1 MDVLLDDQPVHHNL
15 DVVLLVLVQGDLL
28 GEIVE
33 RTVGP
38 AADIARLAGVLQQL
52 LVGALLAPHHR
63 GHDLDAGGLGQGH
76 HLVDDLVDGLLLDLL
91 AALGA
96 VGGAHPRPQQAEVVV
111 DLRHRAH
118 GGPGVLAGGLL
129 VNGDGGAETLDIVHI
144 GLVHL
149 AQEHPG
155 IRAEGLHIPS
165 LALGVDGVEGQGGL
179 PRPGQAGEHHQLVPG
194 DGDVD
199 ILQIVG
205 AGAFDDD
212 LVLHNVYD

>member
-1 MDVLLDDQPVHHNL
+1 MSSLMTSRSTTISMLCFL
-15 DVVLLVLVQGDLL
+15 FLSRGDLL

-96 VGGAHPRPQQAEVVV
+96 VGGAH
-111 DLRHRAH
+111 RA
-118 GGPGVLAGGLL
+118 
-129 VNGDGGAETLDIVHI
+129 
-144 GLVHL
+144 
-149 AQEHPG
+149 Q
-155 IRAEGLHIPS
+155 R
-165 LALGVDGVEGQGGL
+165 
-179 PRPGQAGEHHQLVPG
+179 RRR
-194 DGDVD
+194 
-199 ILQIVG
+199 
-205 AGAFDDD
+205 
-212 LVLHNVYD
+212 

>member
-1 MDVLLDDQPVHHNL
+1 MSSLMTSRSTTISMLCFL
-15 DVVLLVLVQGDLL
+15 FLSRDLL

-96 VGGAHPRPQQAEVVV
+96 VGVPT
-111 DLRHRAH
+111 RAH
-118 GGPGVLAGGLL
+118 S
-129 VNGDGGAETLDIVHI
+129 
-144 GLVHL
+144 
-149 AQEHPG
+149 
-155 IRAEGLHIPS
+155 R
-165 LALGVDGVEGQGGL
+165 
-179 PRPGQAGEHHQLVPG
+179 RR
-194 DGDVD
+194 
-199 ILQIVG
+199 
-205 AGAFDDD
+205 
-212 LVLHNVYD
+212 

>member
-52 LVGALLAPHHR
+52 LVGALLATHHR

-96 VGGAHPRPQQAEVVV
+96 VGVPT
-111 DLRHRAH
+111 RAH
-118 GGPGVLAGGLL
+118 S
-129 VNGDGGAETLDIVHI
+129 
-144 GLVHL
+144 
-149 AQEHPG
+149 
-155 IRAEGLHIPS
+155 R
-165 LALGVDGVEGQGGL
+165 
-179 PRPGQAGEHHQLVPG
+179 RR
-194 DGDVD
+194 
-199 ILQIVG
+199 
-205 AGAFDDD
+205 
-212 LVLHNVYD
+212 